1 VNLVNLTLLL
11 LLLGGGYAAYL
22 FIPLWLDDLD
32 MREAVAAAFGQT
44 STNPDDN
51 YIRAV
56 VLQRARSVGTHWE
69 EQDGKQVELPGL
81 GVEPGDV
88 VIERKAEGGQVRVA
102 VDYTRTVRL
111 RPLQRFYSVAF
122 HTEKSG
128 TPRP

>member
-32 MREAVAAAFGQT
+32 MREAVAAAFGQM

-51 YIRAV
+51 YIRSV

-88 VIERKAEGGQVRVA
+88 LIERKGEGGEVRVR

>member
-32 MREAVAAAFGQT
+32 MREAVAAAFGQL
-44 STNPDDN
+44 STDSDDTR
-51 YIRAV
+51 IRAV
-56 VLQRARSVGTHWE
+56 VLSRARSVGTHWE

-81 GVEPGDV
+81 GVEPSDV
-88 VIERKAEGGQVRVA
+88 VIERKAEGGEARVR

-111 RPLQRFYSVAF
+111 RPFHRFYSVAF
-122 HTEKSG
+122 HTERSG
-128 TPRP
+128 IPRP

>member
-1 VNLVNLTLLL
+1 MNLTLLL

-32 MREAVAAAFGQT
+32 MREAVAAAFAQA
-44 STNPDDN
+44 STNSDN
-51 YIRAV
+51 DIRSV

-88 VIERKAEGGQVRVA
+88 LIERKGEGGEVRVR

>member
-1 VNLVNLTLLL
+1 MNLTLLL

-44 STNPDDN
+44 STDSDDN
-51 YIRAV
+51 HIRA
-56 VLQRARSVGTHWE
+56 LILEKARRVGTHWE
-69 EQDGKQVELPGL
+69 EQDGKQVEVPGL

-88 VIERKAEGGQVRVA
+88 VIERKGGGGEVRVR

-122 HTEKSG
+122 HPEKAG